1 MEKTAKKVNFRDA
14 TIDDAETIFAF
25 IQELAEYEKLS
36 HEVVATVDDLK
47 RTMFGETSYAFAVLA
62 EIENEAVGV
71 AICFY
76 NYSTFQ
82 CKPGIYLEDLY
93 VQEAHRNKGIG
104 KGFFKYL
111 AERAVREDCGRIQW
125 WVLDWNEPS
134 IEFYKKLGA
143 VAMDEWTVFRVEG
156 EQIKTLAETL

>member
-1 MEKTAKKVNFRDA
+1 MTDKKIVTFRDA
-14 TIDDAETIFAF
+14 TIEDAETIFAF

-36 HEVVATVDDLK
+36 HEVVANVDDLK
-47 RTMFGETSYAFAVLA
+47 RTMFGEKSYAFAVLA
-62 EIENEAVGV
+62 ELEGEAVGV

-111 AERAVREDCGRIQW
+111 AERAVREECGRIQW

>member
-1 MEKTAKKVNFRDA
+1 MTDVTFRDA
-14 TIDDAETIFAF
+14 TVEDAETIFAF
-25 IQELAEYEKLS
+25 IQELAEHEKLS
-36 HEVVATVDDLK
+36 HEVVANVDDLK
-47 RTMFGETSYAFAVLA
+47 RTMFGEKSHAFAVLA
-62 EIENEAVGV
+62 ELEGEAVGV

-93 VQEAHRNKGIG
+93 VQEAHSNKGIG

-111 AERAVREDCGRIQW
+111 AERAVREGCGRIQW

>member
-1 MEKTAKKVNFRDA
+1 ME
-14 TIDDAETIFAF
+14 DAETIFAF

-36 HEVVATVDDLK
+36 HEVVANVDDLK
-47 RTMFGETSYAFAVLA
+47 RTMFGEKSYAFAVLA
-62 EIENEAVGV
+62 ELEGKAVGV

-111 AERAVREDCGRIQW
+111 AERAVREGCGRIQW

>member
-1 MEKTAKKVNFRDA
+1 MKNFITYRDA

-36 HEVVATVDDLK
+36 HEVVASVDDLK
-47 RTMFGETSYAFAVLA
+47 RTMFGEKSYAFAVLA
-62 EIENEAVGV
+62 ELEGEAVGV

-156 EQIKTLAETL
+156 EQIKTLVETL

>member
-1 MEKTAKKVNFRDA
+1 MTDVTFRDA
-14 TIDDAETIFAF
+14 TVEDAETIFAF

-36 HEVVATVDDLK
+36 HEVVANVDDLK
-47 RTMFGETSYAFAVLA
+47 RTMFGEKSHAFAVLA
-62 EIENEAVGV
+62 ELEGEAVGV

-111 AERAVREDCGRIQW
+111 AERAVREGCGRIQW